1 MIYPVEDI
9 KKAYYAALNG
19 NISYAGVNIPVY
31 SIAPK
36 STDPPY
42 IILGTTSLIEV
53 GTKSDFLYDVTLFIE
68 VVTTDQSKAEMLS
81 ITNQILTILK
91 PTTGSVLDLE
101 NYTMVNLILD
111 GIEDSVQLTDTKE
124 FESITNTIRLTQLID
139 E

>member
-9 KKAYYAALNG
+9 KKAYYTALNG
-19 NISYAGVNIPVY
+19 NVTYSGNTIPVY

-36 STDPPY
+36 SSDPPY
-42 IILGTTSLIEV
+42 IILGTTSLIES

-81 ITNQILTILK
+81 ITNQILTLIK
-91 PTTGSVLDLE
+91 PNTTSVLTLT
-101 NYTMVNLILD
+101 NYTMVNLVLD
-111 GIEDSVQLTDTKE
+111 GIEDSIQLTDTKE
-124 FESITNTIRLTQLID
+124 FESITNTIRFTQLID